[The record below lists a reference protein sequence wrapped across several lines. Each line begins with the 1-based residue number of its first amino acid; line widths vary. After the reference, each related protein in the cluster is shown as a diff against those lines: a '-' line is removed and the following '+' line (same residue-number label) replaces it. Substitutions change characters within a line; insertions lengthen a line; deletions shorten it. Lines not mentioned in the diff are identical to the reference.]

1 MNVLRLLWRPP
12 FGVALLLAAATPL
25 SAAALEAGAARRVIT
40 PDLKKHAPVYLAGFG
55 QHRPATGVHDDLFVR
70 CLALRAGGRPLVL
83 CGVDSIG
90 LFVDDTDRIRKTA
103 VERLGQPADI
113 VVAALHDH
121 EAPDTLGLWG
131 PSPHE
136 SGINENY
143 NRFLAAEAVDAIV
156 EAVRNLTPAA
166 IAFASVRDP
175 QLDAF
180 IHDNR
185 PPVVHDAEVI
195 AMRLRAAKTRAPIAT
210 LVNWANHPETLADRN
225 TLITADNN
233 AALYKTVEK
242 ELGGIAVYM
251 NGAVGGMQSSLGAR
265 LKEPDGTP
273 VPDRSFRKAEII
285 GTTVAMF
292 AVKGLRNAPWQTIDG
307 ITYRETR
314 VHMPVTNPEF
324 QAAVAAGLFKGRKHP
339 MANGQNES
347 PVGFLR
353 LSQAGKPVLEAA
365 CIPGE
370 LYPELSVGGVQRYPG
385 ADFPDAPIEP
395 PIKPAMKA
403 GYRMLF
409 GLANDEIGYII
420 PKAEWDNTPPWLQL
434 APKRWYGEVNSI
446 GPDTASLVR
455 QALVELMK

>member
-1 MNVLRLLWRPP
+1 MKLRDLRWWPP
-12 FGVALLLAAATPL
+12 LGVAFLLMAVATLPAAVF
-25 SAAALEAGAARRVIT
+25 EAGAARRVIT
-40 PDLKKHAPVYLAGFG
+40 PDLKRRAPVYLAGFG
-55 QHRPATGVHDDLFVR
+55 QHRQATGVHDDLFVR
-70 CLALRAGGRPLVL
+70 CLALRAGGPPLVL

-90 LFVDDTDRIRKTA
+90 LFVDDTDRIRKGA
-103 VERLGQPADI
+103 MDRLGQPADI

-136 SGINENY
+136 SGINESY

-156 EAVRNLTPAA
+156 EAVRNLAPAEA
-166 IAFASVRDP
+166 AFASVRNP

-195 AMRLRAAKTRAPIAT
+195 AMRLRERRSRAPIAT
-210 LVNWANHPETLADRN
+210 LVNWANHPETLADNN

-233 AALYKTVEK
+233 AALYRLIEK
-242 ELGGIAVYM
+242 ELGGIAVYL
-251 NGAVGGMQSSLGAR
+251 NGALGGMQSSLGAR
-265 LKEPDGTP
+265 LREVDGTP

-285 GTTVAMF
+285 GTSVAMF
-292 AVKGLRNAPWQTIDG
+292 AIKGLRKAQWRTIDA

-314 VHMPVTNPEF
+314 VSMPVTNPEF

-339 MANGQNES
+339 MANGHNES
-347 PVGFLR
+347 PIGFLR

-370 LYPELSVGGVQRYPG
+370 LYPELSVGGVHRYPG
-385 ADFPDAPIEP
+385 ADFPGAPIER

-403 GYRMLF
+403 EYRMLF

-420 PKAEWDNTPPWLQL
+420 PKAEWDNAPPWLQL

-446 GPDTASLVR
+446 GPDAAPRLLE
-455 QALVELMK
+455 ALFELMK